1 MYKFYRKIFEIIS
14 EVCSKCRIIH
24 LKLKYP
30 NLKIDN
36 QTIIEKNCKI
46 VCVDTGEL
54 TLKGCY
60 ISEGT
65 FIIAAQKAKLE
76 IENTFIGRN
85 CLISSNRRI
94 TIKNDCLIAEM
105 VVIRDH
111 NHNYNLN
118 DEIIASLGNDLG
130 EIIIENNVWVGAKA
144 TILKNT
150 IIGKNSVIGAHSLV
164 NTNIDSNSFF
174 AGIPAKRIKPNL

>member
-1 MYKFYRKIFEIIS
+1 MYKIYRKIFEIID
-14 EVCSKCRIIH
+14 VFNSKLRIVH

-30 NLKIDN
+30 NLVIDN
-36 QTIIEKNCKI
+36 KTFVEKNCKI
-46 VCVDTGEL
+46 VCVDSGVL
-54 TLKGCY
+54 FLKSCHL
-60 ISEGT
+60 SEGT
-65 FIIAAQKAKLE
+65 FIIVAENAKLE
-76 IENTFIGRN
+76 MENTFVGRN
-85 CLISSNRRI
+85 CLISCNKRI

-118 DEIIASLGNDLG
+118 DDKIASLGNDIG
-130 EIIIENNVWVGAKA
+130 EIIIESNVWVGAKA

-164 NTNIDSNSFF
+164 NKSIDRNSVF
-174 AGIPAKRIKPNL
+174 AGIPAKRIKSN